1 MRYPTRPIAARR
13 IGARRDRLCD
23 RRHIGWALAE
33 KESEH
38 PASAPVADSL
48 RKIVDDRAVKERRSG
63 HTGSFPLGGRRQRV
77 DDSDGEMFAKA
88 VDQPL
93 PLRLALF
100 DFTFNGLEGAVA
112 HRRAMEA
119 VQFADTACQ

>member
-63 HTGSFPLGGRRQRV
+63 HAGLWRLCNPLTRPVRYASSARSCAFMLIALPRAELAYLTGRV
-77 DDSDGEMFAKA
+77 S
-88 VDQPL
+88 
-93 PLRLALF
+93 
-100 DFTFNGLEGAVA
+100 
-112 HRRAMEA
+112 
-119 VQFADTACQ
+119 